1 MCIAILFI
9 SISASPSSSS
19 SRENHCTAR
28 RSAVLLCTCLPL
40 RDRSCPLPQL
50 RPARAA
56 LAVSRYCAA
65 WAFSLREPGVT
76 FIAALFIIVAILVV
90 AVCQALLLQ
99 LPGVAII
106 VAMEVDVS
114 FVSLLLVLGL
124 LLLPID
130 TSMAVPSLFQQAS
143 GKVYLSLYVS

>member
-1 MCIAILFI
+1 MSIAILFI

-19 SRENHCTAR
+19 SRENLYTAR

-40 RDRSCPLPQL
+40 RDCNCPLPQL
-50 RPARAA
+50 RPA
-56 LAVSRYCAA
+56 LAISHCYAA

-124 LLLPID
+124 LLLPTD
-130 TSMAVPSLFQQAS
+130 TSMAVPSLF
-143 GKVYLSLYVS
+143 